1 VIIERLDT
9 HRHRREAFSCGE
21 PALDQFLHAHARQY
35 FDRGLGV
42 TWVATSAEA
51 PDCIDAYFTLSMN
64 ALLADELQSS
74 RIRIPRIPVV
84 LLGRLAVAVRMQ
96 GHGFGTQLLM
106 HALHTSYHLSQ
117 IVGAHAVV
125 VDPLH
130 ERADQW
136 YRRFGFLPLP
146 GAQHRLLL
154 PMATLR
160 PHVAPLAGASEM
172 GELLTLAHDLVT
184 DASRLEAD
192 L

>member
-1 VIIERLDT
+1 MILERLDH
-9 HRHRREAFSCGE
+9 HRHRRETFSCGE

-42 TWVATSAEA
+42 TWVAIAAEEPA
-51 PDCIDAYFTLSMN
+51 RIDGYYMLSMN
-64 ALLADELQSS
+64 ALLAEELQSA

-84 LLGRLAVAVRMQ
+84 LLGRLAVDLRMQ

-106 HALHTSYHLSQ
+106 HALHTSYHLAQ
-117 IVGAHAVV
+117 LVGAHAVV

-154 PMATLR
+154 PLATLR
-160 PHVAPLAGASEM
+160 PHVAPLTGAEM
-172 GELLTLAHDLVT
+172 GGLLNLAHDLT
-184 DASRLEAD
+184 ADASATRTERS
-192 L
+192 